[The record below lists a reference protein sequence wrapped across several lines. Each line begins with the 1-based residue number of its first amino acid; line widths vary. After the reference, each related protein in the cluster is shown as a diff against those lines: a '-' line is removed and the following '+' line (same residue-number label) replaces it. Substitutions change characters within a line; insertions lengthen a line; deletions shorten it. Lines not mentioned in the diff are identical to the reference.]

1 LLLYKISLRD
11 AVLAEPR
18 YQPFRMELNETVIIE
33 LLGERNERAFEQVF
47 KSHFRTLHAY
57 AFTILKDEAVAEE
70 MVQNVF
76 YKIWEKTEQLN
87 ITGSI
92 SAYLYRAVHN
102 ESLNYLKHL
111 KVRSVYQSQAL
122 WHMKG
127 ESDNASK
134 RVLMKELENK
144 LHEALND
151 LPEQC
156 RLVFQLSRFEELRYR
171 EIAGKLGISVKTVEN
186 QISKA
191 LKILRMKL
199 ADFIPFLI
207 LSLLQLSLHL

>member
-1 LLLYKISLRD
+1 LRE

-18 YQPFRMELNETVIIE
+18 YQPLRMELNDTVIIE

-47 KSHFRTLHAY
+47 KSHFRNLHAY

-87 ITGSI
+87 ITGSV

-111 KVRSVYQSQAL
+111 KVRSVYQSQTL
-122 WHMKG
+122 WQ
-127 ESDNASK
+127 
-134 RVLMKELENK
+134 R
-144 LHEALND
+144 
-151 LPEQC
+151 
-156 RLVFQLSRFEELRYR
+156 R
-171 EIAGKLGISVKTVEN
+171 I
-186 QISKA
+186 
-191 LKILRMKL
+191 
-199 ADFIPFLI
+199 
-207 LSLLQLSLHL
+207 

>member
-1 LLLYKISLRD
+1 
-11 AVLAEPR
+11 
-18 YQPFRMELNETVIIE
+18 MELNDTVIIE

-47 KSHFRTLHAY
+47 KSHYRNLHAY

-87 ITGSI
+87 ITGSV

-111 KVRSVYQSQAL
+111 KVRSVYQSQTL
-122 WHMKG
+122 WRMKG

-134 RVLMKELENK
+134 RVHLKELENK
-144 LHEALND
+144 VYEALND

-156 RLVFQLSRFEELRYR
+156 R
-171 EIAGKLGISVKTVEN
+171 
-186 QISKA
+186 
-191 LKILRMKL
+191 
-199 ADFIPFLI
+199 
-207 LSLLQLSLHL
+207 